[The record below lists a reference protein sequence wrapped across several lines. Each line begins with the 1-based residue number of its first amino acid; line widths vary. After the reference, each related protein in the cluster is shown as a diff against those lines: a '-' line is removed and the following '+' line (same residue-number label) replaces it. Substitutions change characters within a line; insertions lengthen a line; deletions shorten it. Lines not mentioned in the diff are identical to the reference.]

1 MEQEIIIQKI
11 FIMIKNDFDKK
22 SYTNYERVIDKIN
35 DVTKSLTNYE
45 PVIIKELIIYIEKVF
60 KILFVPEESSN
71 FVKTINSTT
80 QDLKLDWHEEHEFV
94 EAKHVK
100 KICVINGGDTLSRGV
115 TIKNLAVSVYTRNS
129 KITFGDTA
137 LQMNRW
143 FGHKFKYVDLA
154 PYFQVMLERDLPD
167 GDQKHKYVRTA
178 WFTYT
183 NIKDLPS
190 FEIEFIRG
198 NISDFEYKFRKDLFN
213 DLTLHNANIL
223 TIL

>member
-1 MEQEIIIQKI
+1 MKEELLDLIVAYSKGDLSKEDV
-11 FIMIKNDFDKK
+11 IKGHGDMTMDFLEL
-22 SYTNYERVIDKIN
+22 YIN
-35 DVTKSLTNYE
+35 DSNSSTLREAITCKVLGLDFTGKKLGYDSKHTNE
-45 PVIIKELIIYIEKVF
+45 EIKPRNAQTSTT
-60 KILFVPEESSN
+60 KILDGWGNYSDLTWRRHNKYIADDVIVHVSGFVDGLLMYI
-71 FVKTINSTT
+71 V
-80 QDLKLDWHEEHEFV
+80 
-94 EAKHVK
+94 
-100 KICVINGGDTLSRGV
+100 
-115 TIKNLAVSVYTRNS
+115 
-129 KITFGDTA
+129 
-137 LQMNRW
+137 
-143 FGHKFKYVDLA
+143 KFKYVDLA